1 MSLKGIAGIADYSN
15 TATWN
20 TIIQEPVYKWGTAS
34 IPVKGILN
42 DYLPRQQ
49 GKNSFSKEFEKAMD
63 SYKEQITKTITQES
77 PFLELLKKKTKQA
90 EDAIQKD
97 INRTIWGEAPVR
109 NEELRRCISDAI
121 DEHVTPKEA
130 NNMNTAVEKVMA
142 ERAEDRAREALVA
155 LDEFLD
161 DYEYGSTVSW
171 TVQFDVKGK
180 VYNYAAVYA
189 KDGLW
194 YITNRQGGVK
204 TEVLKA
210 QLAEWA
216 IEAHEVLL
224 DGTTVL

>member
-1 MSLKGIAGIADYSN
+1 MSQAVVYDPILDDYY
-15 TATWN
+15 T
-20 TIIQEPVYKWGTAS
+20 TIVKEPVYNWGTAS
-34 IPVKGILN
+34 IPVTKEILY
-42 DYLPRQQ
+42 DLPRQQ
-49 GKNSFSKEFEKAMD
+49 GKTNFNEVFDKAMD
-63 SYKEQITKTITQES
+63 SYKEQITKTINQES
-77 PFLELLKKKTKQA
+77 PFLDLLKKKTKQA
-90 EDAIQKD
+90 EYSIKEE
-97 INRTIWGEAPVR
+97 INRAIWGEAPVR
-109 NEELRRCISDAI
+109 NEELRRCIGDAY
-121 DEHVTPKEA
+121 DKHVNEDTPKEA
-130 NNMNTAVEKVMA
+130 IMNTAVEKVMA